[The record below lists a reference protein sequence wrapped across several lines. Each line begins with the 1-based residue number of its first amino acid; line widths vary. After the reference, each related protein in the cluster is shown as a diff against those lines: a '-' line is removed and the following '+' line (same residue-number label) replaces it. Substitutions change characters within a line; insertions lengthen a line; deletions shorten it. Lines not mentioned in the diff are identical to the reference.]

1 MSLKCHEVLMTDAV
15 HSVIPQ
21 RALCLQPGEKVERMV
36 HGGMAIQS
44 KRAVVISVG
53 VVYFYITSVHPRGNL
68 TSRERS
74 VSPFPLLRG

>member
-1 MSLKCHEVLMTDAV
+1 MQSTARD
-15 HSVIPQ
+15 PQ
-21 RALCLQPGEKVERMV
+21 RALCLQPGETVERMV
-36 HGGMAIQS
+36 HGGMAIQT